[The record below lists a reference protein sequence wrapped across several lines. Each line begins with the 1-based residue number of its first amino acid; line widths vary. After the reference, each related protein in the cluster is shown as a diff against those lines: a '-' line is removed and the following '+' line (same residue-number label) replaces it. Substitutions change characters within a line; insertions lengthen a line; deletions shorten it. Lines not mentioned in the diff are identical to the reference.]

1 MIRPRS
7 LLALPAAALLLAGCA
22 TLSPETKVRDRLIEA
37 GIGRRTAGCMAER
50 LVDRLSIGQLQALGR
65 AARLPG
71 RDVGRMSIRE
81 LIDRLEAVGDPEIVA
96 VVTRAGLGCAIA
108 G

>member
-1 MIRPRS
+1 MKRARF
-7 LLALPAAALLLAGCA
+7 LLALPAAALLASGCA
-22 TLSPETKVRDRLIEA
+22 TLSPEAKVRDRLIEA

-50 LVDRLSIGQLQALGR
+50 MVDRLSIGQLRALGR
-65 AARLPG
+65 VAKLPG
-71 RDVGRMSIRE
+71 RDVGRLSVRE
-81 LIDRLEAVGDPEIVA
+81 LIDRLDALGDPEIVT